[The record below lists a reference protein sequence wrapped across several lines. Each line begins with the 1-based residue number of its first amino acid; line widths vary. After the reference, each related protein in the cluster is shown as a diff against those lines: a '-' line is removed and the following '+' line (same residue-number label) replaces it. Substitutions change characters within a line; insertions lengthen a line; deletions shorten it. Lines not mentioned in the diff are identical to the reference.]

1 MCCVFVLPSIIGRIN
16 FIRTIVNVRSTRI
29 STERIPLF
37 ILSILLTVILL
48 LLALP
53 VVAGAITIL
62 LTKH

>member
-1 MCCVFVLPSIIGRIN
+1 
-16 FIRTIVNVRSTRI
+16 
-29 STERIPLF
+29 LF